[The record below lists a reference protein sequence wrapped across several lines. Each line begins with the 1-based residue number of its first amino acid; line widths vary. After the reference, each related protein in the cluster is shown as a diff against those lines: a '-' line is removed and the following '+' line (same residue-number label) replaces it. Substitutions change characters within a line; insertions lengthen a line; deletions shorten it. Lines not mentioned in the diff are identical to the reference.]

1 MGGHRLCQA
10 GALLYLRRRLLSL
23 QFQGHRQCRLV
34 PHFGAGYPT
43 FTLEIDS
50 PGFAYGYAD
59 YGSGNVSLPGQ
70 YVRSRD
76 DGACWN
82 NPETS
87 TKICAW

>member
-1 MGGHRLCQA
+1 MPALPHL
-10 GALLYLRRRLLSL
+10 GARAIRPSRWRS
-23 QFQGHRQCRLV
+23 
-34 PHFGAGYPT
+34 T
-43 FTLEIDS
+43 S

-87 TKICAW
+87 TMICAW